1 MIITKL
7 KIKNFRCFG
16 PEETSIELENLTTII
31 GSNSSGKTAILN
43 ALLKLFGRNGKE
55 RELNRSDFHVPK
67 GKKPEEIDK
76 NELSIEVV
84 IHFPELANN
93 KTIAEKT
100 VPDLFQRMVVDGVDD
115 DPYVRIRLDAFWQK
129 SNSPEGDIESNLSF
143 ITVPEDEEISESG
156 ENKSPTTANEIRSNI
171 QMIYVPA
178 IREPS
183 FQLRNAS
190 GTILWR
196 ILHGINWPEDIDS
209 QINEKIKP
217 VNSIFENQEG
227 VKQVQEIISSQ
238 WKSFHRDYRYTEAK
252 VKFTSSDLNTILDK
266 IDIEFSPTEIPK
278 SYNID
283 SLGEGLRSL
292 FYFSLV
298 NSLLELEYLS
308 QTKYE
313 KKVEEEKKG
322 NEEKIFNFLPPSL
335 TILAVEEPENHIAP
349 QLLGRVIRNVNQ
361 IAEKKNAQVILT
373 SHSPSIVKRINPK
386 SIRHVRIGKENLCT
400 KVTKILL
407 PQEMD
412 EMYKYVKEAVTSYP
426 EIYFARLVVF
436 GEGDSETI
444 IIPKLIGILG
454 SESDSCG
461 ISVVPLGGRF
471 VNHFWKLL
479 NDLEIPFITLL
490 DLDSERYGGGWGRIK
505 YAIEQLLEIGYSL
518 DDICKSEE
526 IEKLSKS
533 DLKSMHNWSLNT
545 IEDRKKIMKWVKNLE
560 NCGVYYSCPLDLD
573 FSMLKAFKESYQRT
587 VPPNGGPQI
596 PNKED
601 EPEKYDEKMKKCI
614 NHTLKEKGGTGD
626 TFDESEKELML
637 WYPYLFLNRGK
648 PETHILAMANLDV
661 DSFKANIP
669 DSLKRLIKE
678 LGIKLIDDP
687 YSSLARV
694 EKESD

>member
-1 MIITKL
+1 MMITKL

-67 GKKPEEIDK
+67 GKNPEEIDK

-93 KTIAEKT
+93 KTVAEKT

-129 SNSPEGDIESNLSF
+129 SNSPEGDIDFSLSF
-143 ITVPEDEEISESG
+143 ITVPENEEIGESG
-156 ENKSPTTANEIRSNI
+156 ENRSPTTVNEIRSNI

-196 ILHGINWPEDIDS
+196 ILNGINWPEDIND

-217 VNSIFENQEG
+217 VNSIFDNQEG

-252 VKFTSSDLNTILDK
+252 VKFTSSDLNAILNK
-266 IDIEFSPTEIPK
+266 IDIEFSPTESPK

-313 KKVEEEKKG
+313 KKVEEEKKE
-322 NEEKIFNFLPPSL
+322 NEKKIFNFLPPSL

-373 SHSPSIVKRINPK
+373 SHSPSIVKRIDPR

-400 KVTKILL
+400 KVNKILL
-407 PQEMD
+407 PQESD
-412 EMYKYVKEAVTSYP
+412 EVYKYVKEAVTSYP
-426 EIYFARLVVF
+426 EIYFARLVVL

-444 IIPKLIGILG
+444 IIPKAIGTLD
-454 SESDSCG
+454 SQFDSCG
-461 ISVVPLGGRF
+461 ISIVPLGGRF

-505 YAIEQLLEIGYSL
+505 YAIEQLLEIGNNL
-518 DDICKSEE
+518 DDICKSGE
-526 IEKLSKS
+526 IEELSES
-533 DLKSMHNWSLNT
+533 NLESMHNWSLST
-545 IEDRKKIMKWVKNLE
+545 IEDREKIMKWVENLE
-560 NCGVYYSCPLDLD
+560 NYGLYYSSPLDLD
-573 FSMLKAFKESYQRT
+573 FSMLKAFKDSYQRT
-587 VPPNGGPQI
+587 APPNGGP
-596 PNKED
+596 
-601 EPEKYDEKMKKCI
+601 
-614 NHTLKEKGGTGD
+614 
-626 TFDESEKELML
+626 
-637 WYPYLFLNRGK
+637 
-648 PETHILAMANLDV
+648 
-661 DSFKANIP
+661 
-669 DSLKRLIKE
+669 
-678 LGIKLIDDP
+678 
-687 YSSLARV
+687 
-694 EKESD
+694 